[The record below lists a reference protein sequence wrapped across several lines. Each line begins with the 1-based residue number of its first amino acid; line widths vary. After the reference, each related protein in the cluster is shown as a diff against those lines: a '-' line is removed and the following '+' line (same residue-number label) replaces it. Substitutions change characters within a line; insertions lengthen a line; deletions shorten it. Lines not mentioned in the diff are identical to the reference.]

1 MAEQNGGPQTD
12 LIYALEDTPGFTEST
27 FAAIQHVLASFVGII
42 TPTLVIGGVLG
53 LGSHIPYLISMSLIV
68 SGAATFIQARR
79 MLGVGAGMLCVQ
91 GTSFAFLSSIL
102 AAGFIA
108 KAKGGGPDEILSLIF
123 TVCFFGAFIEIFLS
137 QIIGKLKNVVTPLVT
152 GIVITVI
159 GLSLIKVGMTDLA
172 GGFKAKDLGS
182 IENMM
187 LGFTVLLVVIAMNQM
202 KNQWLRISSIA
213 IGLIVGFILAMIM
226 GKIDFSNLAALPLVS
241 IPVPFKYGFSFDLSA
256 FLPIALIYII
266 TTIET
271 TGDITANCVISGQ
284 EIEGQKY
291 RDRVKG
297 GVLGDGVNSLIAAT
311 FNTFPNTTFS
321 QNNGV
326 IQLTGVASRH
336 VAYFIAI
343 ILIILGFFP
352 VIGGVLQNMP
362 KPVLGGATLI
372 MFATVA
378 AAGIKILKQVEL
390 NRRNMLVIAVSF
402 GMGLGV
408 LMVPEAIAQLPKM
421 AQNIFGSA
429 VTMGGLSAIILNLIL
444 PQPESKPLTETE
456 PEIQKETNE
465 LLATN

>member
-1 MAEQNGGPQTD
+1 MAEYKSEPQTD
-12 LIYALEDTPGFTEST
+12 LIYKLEDTPGFTEST

-53 LGSHIPYLISMSLIV
+53 LGSHIPYLISMALIV

-182 IENMM
+182 IENMS
-187 LGFTVLLVVIAMNQM
+187 LGFTVLLVVILMNQM

-213 IGLIVGFILAMIM
+213 IGLVVGFILAMIM

-241 IPVPFKYGFSFDLSA
+241 LPVPFKYGFSFDLSA

-291 RDRVKG
+291 RDRIKG

-336 VAYFIAI
+336 VAYFIAV

-378 AAGIKILKQVEL
+378 AAGVKILKQVEL

-444 PQPESKPLTETE
+444 PQPESKSLSV
-456 PEIQKETNE
+456 PELEKETKE
-465 LLATN
+465 QLATN